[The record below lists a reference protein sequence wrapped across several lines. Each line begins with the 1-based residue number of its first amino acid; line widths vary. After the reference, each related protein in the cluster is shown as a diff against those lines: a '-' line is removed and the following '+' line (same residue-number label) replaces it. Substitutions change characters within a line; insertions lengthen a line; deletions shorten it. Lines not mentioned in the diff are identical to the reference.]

1 MSKVPND
8 VEFDIPFTNVGFV
21 RQYLL
26 NLNVTKSTGL
36 DNIGPKILKL
46 SADIISPSLV
56 SIINKSIISASF
68 PSIWKE
74 AKVKPLFKSGD
85 KDDINNYHPISILLT
100 LSKIIE
106 KWVDL
111 NFSSFLN
118 NFSLNNNLCMH

>member
-1 MSKVPND
+1 MADIFNNYFVNIASKLKEPIVDSEFEELNMFVQSKVPNN

-21 RQYLL
+21 RQFLL

-56 SIINKSIISASF
+56 SIINKSIISGSF
-68 PSIWKE
+68 PSVWKE

-85 KDDINNYHPISILLT
+85 K
-100 LSKIIE
+100 
-106 KWVDL
+106 
-111 NFSSFLN
+111 
-118 NFSLNNNLCMH
+118 